1 MNKIDTL
8 KIKADKTLVGR
19 TIFLTSQILLYRRS
33 DWLTVF
39 PPKHLSSA
47 TRHALYGFIIY
58 IYLFFYGQCF
68 VRFYPLVV
76 MYHKTHPLVLWAFG
90 FENIA
95 IREWITVIGTFLLYV
110 LWRCPTSRLLLHF
123 FCHLTSLLEFQCTI
137 LLIILFKTSKSFFF
151 VLLFSGTLTKG

>member
-19 TIFLTSQILLYRRS
+19 TTFLTSQILSYLRS
-33 DWLTVF
+33 DWLTVSRQNIC
-39 PPKHLSSA
+39 LRQLA
-47 TRHALYGFIIY
+47 MLCTVLLYFII
-58 IYLFFYGQCF
+58 FFYGQCF

-95 IREWITVIGTFLLYV
+95 IRE
-110 LWRCPTSRLLLHF
+110 
-123 FCHLTSLLEFQCTI
+123 
-137 LLIILFKTSKSFFF
+137 
-151 VLLFSGTLTKG
+151 